1 MAQTVAVNAMA
12 PFILCSQLLQL
23 MKSANIENN
32 NDNDEID
39 DDRCNNNNR
48 NNRNIIYSHIVNVTA
63 LEGKFNVGKKS
74 GGHPHTNMSKAAL
87 NMLTL
92 TAARDY
98 AREGILMN
106 SVDTGW
112 VTDMSP
118 TGIGATASTHETF
131 VGPPL
136 DDEDGSSRVVDP
148 IFSHV
153 NNHVSGSKLQF
164 GNFYKDY
171 YKASW

>member
-1 MAQTVAVNAMA
+1 MAQTVAVNTMA
-12 PFILCSQLLQL
+12 PFVLCSKLLHL
-23 MKSANIENN
+23 MKSYKDNDN
-32 NDNDEID
+32 NDINSNDNTNKRSNSND
-39 DDRCNNNNR
+39 DIR
-48 NNRNIIYSHIVNVTA
+48 YSHIVNVTA

-74 GGHPHTNMSKAAL
+74 SGHPHTNMSKAAL
-87 NMLTL
+87 NMITL

-98 AREGILMN
+98 SREGILMN

-118 TGIGATASTHETF
+118 HGVGATSKAHEIW

-136 DDEDGSSRVVDP
+136 DDEDGAARVLDP
-148 IFSHV
+148 VFDHINTY
-153 NNHVSGSKLQF
+153 NNNTKVQF

-171 YKASW
+171 CKASW